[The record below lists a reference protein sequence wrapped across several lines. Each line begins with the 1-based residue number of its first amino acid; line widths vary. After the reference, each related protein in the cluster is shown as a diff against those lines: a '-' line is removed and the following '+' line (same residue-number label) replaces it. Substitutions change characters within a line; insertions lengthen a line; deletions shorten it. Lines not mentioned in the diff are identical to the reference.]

1 CMATSKDPGQ
11 LGLYGFRNRVDHSY
25 TGLSIGTSL
34 SVREPTLWDIAG
46 ASGLSSAVV
55 GVPMTYPPKP
65 LRGWLVS
72 CFLTPSTQSGYTYPK
87 TLRDEIATV
96 APDYRVDVEEFRTE
110 DKHGLLRQ
118 LYDVTSGHFR
128 VVEHLMATKSW
139 DLFWFVEMGTDR
151 LYHGFWRYFAD
162 DHRLFEPGNPFEQA
176 ALEYH
181 VYLDQRIGAVLKH
194 VDDDTLVLVVSDHGA
209 ASMVG
214 GIAINDWLI
223 REGHLVLR
231 RPAESPRRLTA
242 DDVDWARTTAWGEGG
257 YYGRIMLNVRGREP
271 EGLVDPNEYERVRDE
286 IARGLE
292 SLGDDQGQPMGTR
305 ALKPEDVYRQV
316 RGIPPD
322 LIVYFGNLRWRSVGT
337 VGNPGVHVFD
347 NDTGPDDANHA
358 EEGLLIIH
366 DPWDPRPGELQGAT
380 LYDVAP
386 TVLERLGLPVPA
398 DMIGRPLSW

>member
-1 CMATSKDPGQ
+1 MATSKDPGQ
-11 LGLYGFRNRVDHSY
+11 LGLYGFRNRKDHSY

-34 SVREPTLWDIAG
+34 SVKEPTLWDIAG

-72 CFLTPSTQSGYTYPK
+72 CFLTPGTQSDYTYPK
-87 TLRDEIATV
+87 ALRDEIAAV
-96 APDYRVDVEEFRTE
+96 APDYRVDVEEFRTD

-118 LYDVTSGHFR
+118 LYEVTEGHFR
-128 VVEHLMATKSW
+128 VVEHLMATKPW

-151 LYHGFWRYFAD
+151 LYHGFWRYFAE

-181 VYLDQRIGAVLKH
+181 IYLDRRIGEVLKH
-194 VDDDTLVLVVSDHGA
+194 AGDDTLVLVVSDHGA

-214 GIAINDWLI
+214 GIAVNDWLI
-223 REGHLVLR
+223 REGYLVLR
-231 RPAESPRRLTA
+231 EPIDSPRRLTA
-242 DDVDWARTTAWGEGG
+242 DDVDWPRTTAWGEGG

-271 EGLVDPNEYERVRDE
+271 DGLIEPNEYGRVRDE

-292 SLGDDQGQPMGTR
+292 ALGDDQGEPMGTR
-305 ALKPEDVYRQV
+305 ALKPQEVYRHV

-337 VGNPGVHVFD
+337 VGNPSVHVFD

-358 EEGLLIIH
+358 QEGLLVIH
-366 DPWDPRPGELQGAT
+366 DPLDPRRGELQGAT